1 MLEKMNFKE
10 EIIMAEEKK
19 NRGKDLAGVLKSKM
33 APPIAKC
40 IVAYIPTLWLKR
52 NIYKLEL
59 GTPAAW
65 FINLVLPDSGF
76 GQDLSDMSNDILST
90 QIIEMAKDKI
100 KDWENAKNKLQYE
113 RLKKRNKT
121 PVTDADY
128 PEFKKFFT
136 FPNETFDP
144 AIINS
149 FGKSI
154 AKALKSM
161 VGKVKGIDWS
171 KINLGDFDQKLA
183 DQKIPEKIN
192 GLTAGVN
199 TNNPAKPIIKQSG
212 VSCFLDRL
220 SDTLDKS

>member
-1 MLEKMNFKE
+1 
-10 EIIMAEEKK
+10 MAEEKK

-171 KINLGDFDQKLA
+171 KINLDDLQAWDTTLTKA
-183 DQKIPEKIN
+183 VPKIDSIAAKID
-192 GLTAGVN
+192 AV
-199 TNNPAKPIIKQSG
+199 PAKPFTKETAISKW
-212 VSCFLDRL
+212 
-220 SDTLDKS
+220 LDKLASKI